1 MLESSIVSFN
11 TEYCSLKYTLQKS
24 IHSLSRPF
32 IRSGFYRE
40 RSNRGT
46 RILSL
51 GGGRRQDKTP
61 PPSGWGTA
69 VGVVTKVP
77 EALPEQFSELSQP
90 RVAGKLQAENNACQR
105 RGGRCLGRTLAFS
118 CACMK
123 LQQGTAGSWIH
134 SVSLQRRW
142 NGCLAPWEP
151 WLWIRQASA
160 QLFQSPSGC
169 SAMSLPIAEKMQWGW
184 FAEWFL
190 FSQALVWS
198 AVN

>member
-1 MLESSIVSFN
+1 MN
-11 TEYCSLKYTLQKS
+11 
-24 IHSLSRPF
+24 SLSRPF
-32 IRSGFYRE
+32 IHSGFYRG

-69 VGVVTKVP
+69 VGVVMKVP
-77 EALPEQFSELSQP
+77 ETLPERFSELSQP
-90 RVAGKLQAENNACQR
+90 CVTSDAKAGEHQAENNACQR
-105 RGGRCLGRTLAFS
+105 RGGRGVLRTFAFS

-151 WLWIRQASA
+151 CLWIRQASA